1 MFVIIPAKP
10 FEQSKVR
17 LTPVLSLEQRVSLSR
32 QLLLRTINLAR
43 HVGKVVVVSQSKLVR
58 QLAKQAGAWALVE
71 TDMGLNA
78 AIRQASKWAALR
90 GVQSVL
96 VLPTD
101 LPLLTL
107 ADLGE
112 IVLLG
117 QTAPAVVIAPC
128 HRDSGTNALF
138 LNPPNVINF
147 MFGPDSFELHRKAAQ
162 DFGVEP
168 IVYRSPTIALDLDF
182 PKDLEKISVNALFS
196 ESELFEKNIEQEYR
210 FDSTS

>member
-17 LTPVLSLEQRVSLSR
+17 LTPVLSVEQRVALSR
-32 QLLLRTINLAR
+32 QLLLRTIHLAR
-43 HVGKVVVVSQSKLVR
+43 QVGKVVVVSQSKSVR

-78 AIRQASKWAALR
+78 AVGQASHWAALR
-90 GVQSVL
+90 GVKSVL

-107 ADLGE
+107 ADLRE
-112 IVLLG
+112 IVSLG

-128 HRDSGTNALF
+128 HCASGTNALF
-138 LNPPNVINF
+138 LNPPNLIKF
-147 MFGPDSFELHRKAAQ
+147 AFGPNSFERHQKAAQ
-162 DFGVEP
+162 DFGIEP
-168 IVYRSPTIALDLDF
+168 TIYRSPTIALDLDY

-196 ESELFEKNIEQEYR
+196 ESRGQIQR
-210 FDSTS
+210 FDDSE